1 MKRHQKLMGIAA
13 LGGALALAMSA
24 CAPATNGGGNE
35 GEGEGPQ
42 TVEGADYNPQPR
54 ENLEAGGEL
63 RIPISNIAEQLNY
76 FHSDGDARVTQV
88 GTWFRPQVLLMDPDG
103 TVKPNPAYLD
113 DYSFGVEDGKTVLHF
128 KVNEKAVWNDGT
140 PIDVTAFQATWTAQN
155 GENPEY
161 LPNAT
166 DGWKEIESVEAGEN
180 DHDVIVTFKGEFAW
194 PEMVFSQ
201 LLHPAVN
208 TPELFNTA
216 FLGDWHPEWGA
227 GPYTVEDYDKTGGVV
242 TLAPNP
248 KWWGDEPLLD
258 KVTFIQMEPT
268 AAVNALRNGEVDM
281 AETGSA
287 ELLAQVEDLEGV
299 ETYSG
304 QATANAIFT
313 LNATN
318 PVLSELE
325 VRKAVFE
332 AINIEQIKE
341 IVFNGLNYTE
351 EPAGSLTLFSFQP
364 DYSNALEEAG
374 RKDGDTEGANK
385 LLDEAG
391 WVPGEDGIREKDGQ
405 RLSLVFPVH
414 SDTETAR
421 ARSLAV
427 QSQLEAVGVEVE
439 IDQRPSAEFAE
450 DYNTQNGDIFFL
462 NFTSSDPFGAAWFC
476 QLYCSDSGLN
486 LSGTGTPEIDKMI
499 HEELETISDPVEQTK
514 KAMEME
520 AQIFS
525 ETWGIIPVL
534 NGPEIWTVKAGLA
547 NLTPE
552 PYVGLDLFGITPVEN
567 VGYEKE

>member
-13 LGGALALAMSA
+13 LGAAFALVMSG
-24 CAPATNGGGNE
+24 CAPAGNGGGTS
-35 GEGEGPQ
+35 GEGEAQ

-54 ENLEAGGEL
+54 ENLAEGGEL

-88 GTWFRPQVLLMDPDG
+88 GTWFRPQILLMDPDG
-103 TVKPNPAYLD
+103 TVKKNDAYLD

-140 PIDVTAFQATWTAQN
+140 PIDVTAFKATWEAQN
-155 GENPEY
+155 GENEEY
-161 LPNAT
+161 QPNAT

-180 DHDVIVTFKGEFAW
+180 DRDVIVTFKGEFAW
-194 PEMVFSQ
+194 PEMVYSQ

-227 GPYTVEDYDKTGGVV
+227 GPYTVENFDKTGGVV
-242 TLAPNP
+242 TLVPNE
-248 KWWGDEPLLD
+248 KWWGNAPLLD
-258 KVTFIQMEPT
+258 KVSFIQMEPT

-287 ELLAQVEDLEGV
+287 ELLAQVEGLEGV
-299 ETYSG
+299 KTYKG

-313 LNATN
+313 LNSTN
-318 PVLSELE
+318 PVLADLE

-332 AINIEQIKE
+332 AISIEQVKD

-364 DYSNALEEAG
+364 NYINALEEAG

-391 WVPGEDGIREKDGQ
+391 WVAGADGIREKDGQ
-405 RLSLVFPVH
+405 RLSLVFPNH

-421 ARSLAV
+421 ARTLAV
-427 QSQLEAVGVEVE
+427 QAQLKEVGVEVV
-439 IDQRPSAEFAE
+439 IDQRPSADFAE
-450 DYNTQNGDIFFL
+450 DYTTQNGDIFFL

-486 LSGTGTPEIDKMI
+486 LSGTGTEEIDKMI
-499 HEELETISDPVEQTK
+499 HDELETISDPVEQTK

-520 AQIFS
+520 SEIFAK
-525 ETWGIIPVL
+525 TWGVIPVL
-534 NGPEIWTVKAGLA
+534 NGPEIWTVKEGLA

-567 VGYEKE
+567 VGYEK

>member
-13 LGGALALAMSA
+13 LGGAFALVMSG
-24 CAPATNGGGNE
+24 CAPAGNGGGNG
-35 GEGEGPQ
+35 GEGDKPQ
-42 TVEGADYNPQPR
+42 TVTGADYNPQPR

-63 RIPISNIAEQLNY
+63 RIPIPNIAEQLNY
-76 FHSDGDARVTQV
+76 FHGDGDARVTQV
-88 GTWFRPQVLLMDPDG
+88 GTWFRPQILLMKPDG
-103 TVKPNPAYLD
+103 TLYKNDAYLD
-113 DYSFGVEDGKTVLHF
+113 DYSFGIEDGKTVIHF

-140 PIDVTAFQATWTAQN
+140 PIDVTAFKATWEAQN
-155 GENPEY
+155 GTNEEY
-161 LPNAT
+161 QPNST

-180 DHDVIVTFKGEFAW
+180 DRDVIVTFKGEFAW

-242 TLAPNP
+242 TLTPNP
-248 KWWGDEPLLD
+248 KWWGNEPLLD

-287 ELLAQVEDLEGV
+287 ELLAQVEDLKGV
-299 ETYSG
+299 HTYKG
-304 QATANAIFT
+304 QATANALFT
-313 LNATN
+313 LNAKS
-318 PVLSELE
+318 PALEELE
-325 VRKAVFE
+325 VRKAVMS
-332 AINIEQIKE
+332 AINLEEVKK

-364 DYSNALEEAG
+364 NYVNALEEAG

-385 LLDEAG
+385 ILDEAG
-391 WVPGEDGIREKDGQ
+391 WVAGSDGIREKDGV
-405 RLSLVFPVH
+405 RLKLVFPVH
-414 SDTETAR
+414 SDTETAK

-427 QSQLEAVGVEVE
+427 QAQLKKVGVEVE
-439 IDQRPSAEFAE
+439 VDMRPSADFAE

-476 QLYCSDSGLN
+476 QLYCQGDSLN
-486 LSGTGTPEIDKMI
+486 LTGTQTPEIDKMI
-499 HEELETISDPVEQTK
+499 HEDLETISDPVEQTK

-520 AQIFS
+520 AEIFS
-525 ETWGIIPVL
+525 KTWGLLPAF
-534 NGPEIWTVKAGLA
+534 NGPEIWTVKEGLA

-552 PYVGLDLFGITPVEN
+552 PYVGLDLFGIQPVEN
-567 VGYEKE
+567 VGYEKK

>member
-13 LGGALALAMSA
+13 LGGALALVMSG
-24 CAPATNGGGNE
+24 CAAGNGGGTE
-35 GEGEGPQ
+35 GEGEGPK
-42 TVEGADYNPQPR
+42 TVTGADYNPQPR
-54 ENLEAGGEL
+54 ENLKQGGEL

-103 TVKPNPAYLD
+103 TIKPNPAYLD

-140 PIDVTAFQATWTAQN
+140 PIDVTAFEATWKANSGQD
-155 GENPEY
+155 EAY

-180 DHDVIVTFKGEFAW
+180 DRDVIVTFKGEFAW
-194 PEMVFSQ
+194 PEMVYSQ

-216 FLGDWHPEWGA
+216 FIGDWHPEWGA
-227 GPYTVEDYDKTGGVV
+227 GPYTIDNFDKNGGVV
-242 TLAPNP
+242 ELVPND
-248 KWWGDEPLLD
+248 KWWGEKPLLD
-258 KVTFIQMEPT
+258 KVSFIQMEPT
-268 AAVNALRNGEVDM
+268 AAVNALLNDEVDM

-287 ELLAQVEDLEGV
+287 ELLAQVADLEGV
-299 ETYSG
+299 TTYSG
-304 QATANAIFT
+304 QATANALFI
-313 LNATN
+313 LN
-318 PVLSELE
+318 SETPALADLE
-325 VRKAVFE
+325 VRE
-332 AINIEQIKE
+332 AIMSAINLEQVKE

-364 DYSNALEEAG
+364 DYVNALEEAG

-385 LLDEAG
+385 ILDDAG
-391 WVPGEDGIREKDGQ
+391 WTLGADGVREKDGV
-405 RLSLVFPVH
+405 RLAITFPGH

-421 ARSLAV
+421 ARMVAV
-427 QSQLEAVGVEVE
+427 QAQLKEIGVEVTV
-439 IDQRPSAEFAE
+439 DVRPSADFA
-450 DYNTQNGDIFFL
+450 DDFTTKNWDMFFL
-462 NFTSSDPFGAAWFC
+462 NFTSSDPFGAAWYC

-486 LSGTGTPEIDKMI
+486 LSGTGTEAIDKKI
-499 HEELETISDPVEQTK
+499 HEQVESLSDPVEQTK
-514 KAMEME
+514 AAMKLESE
-520 AQIFS
+520 IFA
-525 ETWGIIPVL
+525 ETWGVL
-534 NGPEIWTVKAGLA
+534 PAFNGPEIWTVKNGLA

-567 VGYEKE
+567 VGYEK

>member
-1 MKRHQKLMGIAA
+1 MKRHHKLMGIVA
-13 LGGALALAMSA
+13 LGGAFALAMSG
-24 CAPATNGGGNE
+24 CAPAGNGGGNG

-54 ENLEAGGEL
+54 ENLAQGGEL
-63 RIPISNIAEQLNY
+63 RIPVSNIAEQLNY
-76 FHSDGDARVTQV
+76 FHSDGDSRVTQI

-140 PIDVTAFQATWTAQN
+140 PIDVTAFKATWEAQN
-155 GENPEY
+155 GTNEEY
-161 LPNAT
+161 QPNAT

-180 DHDVIVTFKGEFAW
+180 DRDVIVTFKGEFAW
-194 PEMVFSQ
+194 PEMVYSQ

-216 FLGDWHPEWGA
+216 FLGDWHPEWAA
-227 GPYTVEDYDKTGGVV
+227 GPYTVEEFDKTGGVV
-242 TLAPNP
+242 TLVPNE
-248 KWWGDEPLLD
+248 KWWGEAPLLD

-287 ELLAQVEDLEGV
+287 ELLAQVEDLEDV
-299 ETYSG
+299 KTYSG
-304 QATANAIFT
+304 QATANALFT
-313 LNATN
+313 LNAAS
-318 PVLSELE
+318 PALGELE
-325 VRKAVFE
+325 VREAVMT
-332 AINIEQIKE
+332 AINIEQIKQ

-364 DYSNALEEAG
+364 NYFNALEKAG
-374 RKDGDTEGANK
+374 RKDGDVDKANK
-385 LLDEAG
+385 LLDDAG
-391 WVPGEDGIREKDGQ
+391 WVAGADGIREKDGV

-414 SDTETAR
+414 SDTETAK

-427 QSQLEAVGVEVE
+427 QAQLKEVGIEVQV
-439 IDQRPSAEFAE
+439 DMRPSADFAE
-450 DYNTQNGDIFFL
+450 DYTNQNGDMFFL

-499 HEELETISDPVEQTK
+499 HDELETISDPVEQTK

-520 AQIFS
+520 AEIFAK
-525 ETWGIIPVL
+525 TWGIMPVL
-534 NGPEIWTVKAGLA
+534 NGPEIWTVKEGLA

-567 VGYEKE
+567 VGYEK

>member
-1 MKRHQKLMGIAA
+1 MGIVAI
-13 LGGALALAMSA
+13 GGAIALAMSG
-24 CAPATNGGGNE
+24 CATAGNGGGE
-35 GEGEGPQ
+35 DGGSGEAQ

-54 ENLEAGGEL
+54 ENLQQGGEL
-63 RIPISNIAEQLNY
+63 RIPVPNIAEQLNY
-76 FHSDGDARVTQV
+76 FHGDGDARVTQI

-103 TVKPNPAYLD
+103 TIKPNPAYLD

-140 PIDVTAFQATWTAQN
+140 PIDVTAFKATWEAQN
-155 GENPEY
+155 GENEEY
-161 LPNAT
+161 VPNAT

-180 DHDVIVTFKGEFAW
+180 DRDVIVTFKGEFAW
-194 PEMVFSQ
+194 PEMVYSQ

-242 TLAPNP
+242 TLVPND
-248 KWWGDEPLLD
+248 KWWGEKPLLD
-258 KVTFIQMEPT
+258 KVSFIQMEPT
-268 AAVNALRNGEVDM
+268 AAVNALRNDEVDM

-287 ELLAQVEDLEGV
+287 ELLAQVEGLEGV
-299 ETYSG
+299 KTYKG

-313 LNATN
+313 LNAAN
-318 PVLSELE
+318 PVLAELD
-325 VRKAVFE
+325 VRKAIFE
-332 AINIEQIKE
+332 AISIEQVKE
-341 IVFNGLNYTE
+341 IVFNGLDYTE

-364 DYSNALEEAG
+364 DYFNALEKAG

-385 LLDEAG
+385 LLDDAG
-391 WVPGEDGIREKDGQ
+391 WVAGADGIREKDGQ
-405 RLSLVFPVH
+405 RLSLTFPVH

-427 QSQLEAVGVEVE
+427 QAQLKEVGVEVNV
-439 IDQRPSAEFAE
+439 DQRPSSDFAE
-450 DYNTQNGDIFFL
+450 DYNTQNGDLFFL

-486 LSGTGTPEIDKMI
+486 LSGTGTEEIDTMI

-520 AQIFS
+520 AEIFAK
-525 ETWGIIPVL
+525 TWGIIPVL

-567 VGYEKE
+567 VGYEK

>member
-1 MKRHQKLMGIAA
+1 MKRHQKLMGIVAI
-13 LGGALALAMSA
+13 GGAIALAMSG
-24 CAPATNGGGNE
+24 CAAGNGGGDDGS
-35 GEGEGPQ
+35 GEAE
-42 TVEGADYNPQPR
+42 TVTGADYNPQPR
-54 ENLEAGGEL
+54 ENLAEGGEL

-76 FHSDGDARVTQV
+76 FHGDGDARVTQV

-113 DYSFGVEDGKTVLHF
+113 DYSFGVEDGKTVIHF

-140 PIDVTAFQATWTAQN
+140 PIDVTAFKATWEAQN
-155 GENPEY
+155 GENEEY
-161 LPNAT
+161 QPNAT

-194 PEMVFSQ
+194 PEMVYSQ

-227 GPYTVEDYDKTGGVV
+227 GPYTVDDFDKTGGVV
-242 TLAPNP
+242 TLTPNP
-248 KWWGDEPLLD
+248 KWWGEAPLLD
-258 KVTFIQMEPT
+258 KVEFIQMEPT
-268 AAVNALRNGEVDM
+268 AAVNALRNDEVDM

-299 ETYSG
+299 KTYKG

-318 PVLSELE
+318 PVLEDLN
-325 VRKAVFE
+325 VRKAIFE
-332 AINIEQIKE
+332 GINLEEVKQ

-351 EPAGSLTLFSFQP
+351 DPAGSLTLFSFQP
-364 DYSNALEEAG
+364 NYVNALEEAG

-391 WVPGEDGIREKDGQ
+391 WVAGEDGIREKDGQ

-427 QSQLEAVGVEVE
+427 QAQLKEIGVEVE
-439 IDQRPSAEFAE
+439 VDTRPSADFAE
-450 DYNTQNGDIFFL
+450 DYTTQNGDLFFL

-486 LSGTGTPEIDKMI
+486 LSGTGTEEIDTMI
-499 HEELETISDPVEQTK
+499 HEELETISDPEEQTK

-520 AQIFS
+520 SEIFAK
-525 ETWGIIPVL
+525 TWGIIPVL
-534 NGPEIWTVKAGLA
+534 NGPEIWTVKEGLA

-567 VGYEKE
+567 VGYEK

>member
-1 MKRHQKLMGIAA
+1 MKRHQKLMGIVAI
-13 LGGALALAMSA
+13 GGAIALAMSG
-24 CAPATNGGGNE
+24 CAAAGNGGGDDGGS
-35 GEGEGPQ
+35 GEGQ
-42 TVEGADYNPQPR
+42 TVTGADYNPQPR
-54 ENLEAGGEL
+54 ENLAEGGEL
-63 RIPISNIAEQLNY
+63 RIPVSNIAEQLNY
-76 FHSDGDARVTQV
+76 FHGDGDARVTQI

-140 PIDVTAFQATWTAQN
+140 PIDVTAFKATWEAQN
-155 GENPEY
+155 GENEAY
-161 LPNAT
+161 VPNAT

-180 DHDVIVTFKGEFAW
+180 DHDVIVTFKSEFAW
-194 PEMVFSQ
+194 PEMVYSQ

-227 GPYTVEDYDKTGGVV
+227 GPYTVSDYDKTGGVV
-242 TLAPNP
+242 TLTPNP
-248 KWWGDEPLLD
+248 KWWGEAPLLD
-258 KVTFIQMEPT
+258 KVEFIQMEPT
-268 AAVNALRNGEVDM
+268 AAVNALRNDEVDM

-287 ELLAQVEDLEGV
+287 ELLAQVEGLEGV
-299 ETYSG
+299 KTYKG

-313 LNATN
+313 LNAAN
-318 PVLSELE
+318 PVLEDLN
-325 VRKAVFE
+325 VRKAIFE
-332 AINIEQIKE
+332 GINLEEVKQ
-341 IVFNGLNYTE
+341 IVFNGLDYTE
-351 EPAGSLTLFSFQP
+351 DPAGSLTLFSFQP
-364 DYSNALEEAG
+364 DYFNALEKAG
-374 RKDGDTEGANK
+374 RKDGDTDGANK

-391 WVPGEDGIREKDGQ
+391 WVAGDDGIREKDGQ

-427 QSQLEAVGVEVE
+427 QAQLKAIGVEVE
-439 IDQRPSAEFAE
+439 VDQRPSADFAE
-450 DYNTQNGDIFFL
+450 DYNTQNGDLFFL

-499 HEELETISDPVEQTK
+499 HDELETISDPVEQTK

-520 AQIFS
+520 ADIFS
-525 ETWGIIPVL
+525 KTWGIIPVL
-534 NGPEIWTVKAGLA
+534 NGPEIWTVKEGLA

-567 VGYEKE
+567 VGYEK

>member
-1 MKRHQKLMGIAA
+1 MIVRQSSA
-13 LGGALALAMSA
+13 LVMSG
-24 CAPATNGGGNE
+24 CAPAGNGGGGGSE
-35 GEGEGPQ
+35 GEAPQ
-42 TVEGADYNPQPR
+42 TVTGADYNPQSR
-54 ENLEAGGEL
+54 DNLEVGGEL
-63 RIPISNIAEQLNY
+63 RIPVPNIAEQLNY
-76 FHSDGDARVTQV
+76 FHGDGDARVTQI
-88 GTWFRPQVLLMDPDG
+88 GTWFRPQILLMKPDG
-103 TVKPNPAYLD
+103 TIYKNDAYLD
-113 DYSFGVEDGKTVLHF
+113 EYSFGVEDGKTVVHF

-155 GENPEY
+155 GENEEY
-161 LPNAT
+161 QPNST

-180 DHDVIVTFKGEFAW
+180 DHDVIVTFKSEFAW

-242 TLAPNP
+242 TLTPNP
-248 KWWGDEPLLD
+248 KWWGNEPLLE
-258 KVTFIQMEPT
+258 KVSFIQMEPT

-287 ELLAQVEDLEGV
+287 ELLAQVEDLKGV
-299 ETYSG
+299 KTYKG

-313 LNATN
+313 LNASN

-341 IVFNGLNYTE
+341 IIFNGLNYTE
-351 EPAGSLTLFSFQP
+351 DPAGSLTLFSFQP
-364 DYSNALEEAG
+364 NYSNALEAAG

-385 LLDEAG
+385 ILDDAG
-391 WVPGEDGIREKDGQ
+391 WVAGSDGIREKDGQ

-427 QSQLEAVGVEVE
+427 QSQLKAIGVEVT
-439 IDQRPSAEFAE
+439 IDQRPSADFAE

-476 QLYCSDSGLN
+476 QLYCSDSQLN

-499 HEELETISDPVEQTK
+499 HDDLESISDPVEQTK

-520 AQIFS
+520 AEIFAK
-525 ETWGIIPVL
+525 TWGIIPVL
-534 NGPEIWTVKAGLA
+534 NGPEIWTVKEGLA

-552 PYVGLDLFGITPVEN
+552 PYVGLDLFGIQPVEN
-567 VGYEKE
+567 VGYEKK

>member
-1 MKRHQKLMGIAA
+1 MKRHQKLMGIVAI
-13 LGGALALAMSA
+13 GGAIALAMSG
-24 CAPATNGGGNE
+24 CATAGNGGGDDGGS
-35 GEGEGPQ
+35 GEAQ
-42 TVEGADYNPQPR
+42 TVTGADYNPQPR
-54 ENLEAGGEL
+54 ENLAEGGEL

-76 FHSDGDARVTQV
+76 FHGDGDARVTQV

-140 PIDVTAFQATWTAQN
+140 PIDVTAFKATWEAQN
-155 GENPEY
+155 GENEAY
-161 LPNAT
+161 VPNAT

-194 PEMVFSQ
+194 PEMVYSQ

-227 GPYTVEDYDKTGGVV
+227 GPYTIEEFDKTGGVV
-242 TLAPNP
+242 TLTPNP
-248 KWWGDEPLLD
+248 MWWGEAPLLD
-258 KVTFIQMEPT
+258 KVQFIQMEPT

-287 ELLAQVEDLEGV
+287 ELLAQVEGLDGV
-299 ETYSG
+299 KTYKG

-318 PVLSELE
+318 PVLEDIE
-325 VRKAVFE
+325 VRKAIFE
-332 AINIEQIKE
+332 GINLEEVKQ
-341 IVFNGLNYTE
+341 IVFNGLDYTE
-351 EPAGSLTLFSFQP
+351 DPAGSLTLFSFQP
-364 DYSNALEEAG
+364 DYFNALEKAG
-374 RKDGDTEGANK
+374 RKDGDTEGASK
-385 LLDEAG
+385 LLEDAG
-391 WVPGEDGIREKDGQ
+391 WVAGEDGIREKDGQ

-427 QSQLEAVGVEVE
+427 QAQLKEIGVEVQV
-439 IDQRPSAEFAE
+439 DTRPSAEFAE
-450 DYNTQNGDIFFL
+450 DYNTQNGDLFFL

-486 LSGTGTPEIDKMI
+486 LSSTGTEEIDKMI
-499 HEELETISDPVEQTK
+499 HDELETISDPVEQTK

-520 AQIFS
+520 AEIFA

-534 NGPEIWTVKAGLA
+534 NGPEIWTVKEGLA

-567 VGYEKE
+567 VGYEK

>member
-1 MKRHQKLMGIAA
+1 MKRHQKLMGIVAI
-13 LGGALALAMSA
+13 GGAIALAMSG
-24 CAPATNGGGNE
+24 CAAAGNGGGDDGGS
-35 GEGEGPQ
+35 GEGQ
-42 TVEGADYNPQPR
+42 TVTGADYNPQPR
-54 ENLEAGGEL
+54 ENLAEGGEL
-63 RIPISNIAEQLNY
+63 RIPVSNIAEQLNY
-76 FHSDGDARVTQV
+76 FHGDGDARVTQI

-140 PIDVTAFQATWTAQN
+140 PIDVTAFKATWEAQN
-155 GENPEY
+155 GENEAY
-161 LPNAT
+161 VPNAT

-180 DHDVIVTFKGEFAW
+180 DHDVIVTFKSEFAW
-194 PEMVFSQ
+194 PEMVYSQ

-227 GPYTVEDYDKTGGVV
+227 GPYTVSDYDKTGGVV
-242 TLAPNP
+242 TLTPNP
-248 KWWGDEPLLD
+248 KWWGDAPLLD
-258 KVTFIQMEPT
+258 KVEFIQMEPT
-268 AAVNALRNGEVDM
+268 AAVNALRNDEVDM

-287 ELLAQVEDLEGV
+287 ELLAQVEGLEGV
-299 ETYSG
+299 KTYKG

-313 LNATN
+313 LNAAN
-318 PVLSELE
+318 PVLEDLN
-325 VRKAVFE
+325 VRKAIFE
-332 AINIEQIKE
+332 GINLEEVKQ
-341 IVFNGLNYTE
+341 IVFNGLDYTE
-351 EPAGSLTLFSFQP
+351 DPAGSLTLFSFQP
-364 DYSNALEEAG
+364 DYFNALEKAG
-374 RKDGDTEGANK
+374 RKDGDADGANK

-391 WVPGEDGIREKDGQ
+391 WVAGDDGIREKDGQ

-427 QSQLEAVGVEVE
+427 QAQLKAIGVEVE
-439 IDQRPSAEFAE
+439 VDQRPSADFAE
-450 DYNTQNGDIFFL
+450 DYNTQNGDLFFL

-486 LSGTGTPEIDKMI
+486 LSGTGTEEIDAMI
-499 HEELETISDPVEQTK
+499 HDELETISDPVEQTK

-520 AQIFS
+520 ADIFS
-525 ETWGIIPVL
+525 KTWGIIPVL
-534 NGPEIWTVKAGLA
+534 NGPEIWTVKEGLA

-567 VGYEKE
+567 VGYEK

>member
-13 LGGALALAMSA
+13 LGGALALVMSG
-24 CAPATNGGGNE
+24 CAPAGNGGSTGG
-35 GEGEGPQ
+35 GEEAPQ
-42 TVEGADYNPQPR
+42 TVTGADYNPQPR

-63 RIPISNIAEQLNY
+63 RIPVSNIAEQLNY
-76 FHSDGDARVTQV
+76 FHGDGDARVTQI
-88 GTWFRPQVLLMDPDG
+88 GTWFRPQILLMEPDG
-103 TVKPNPAYLD
+103 TIYKNDAYLD

-140 PIDVTAFQATWTAQN
+140 PIDVTAFKATWEAQS
-155 GENPEY
+155 GENEEY
-161 LPNAT
+161 QPNAT

-180 DHDVIVTFKGEFAW
+180 DRDVIVTFKGEFAW
-194 PEMVFSQ
+194 PEMVYSQ

-216 FLGDWHPEWGA
+216 FLGDWHPEWAA
-227 GPYTVEDYDKTGGVV
+227 GPYTVEEYDKTGGVV
-242 TLAPNP
+242 TLTPNP
-248 KWWGDEPLLD
+248 MWWGNEPLLD
-258 KVTFIQMEPT
+258 KVSFIQMEPT

-299 ETYSG
+299 KTYKG

-313 LNATN
+313 LNAAN
-318 PVLSELE
+318 PALAELD

-332 AINIEQIKE
+332 AINIEQIKQ
-341 IVFNGLNYTE
+341 IIFNGLNYTE
-351 EPAGSLTLFSFQP
+351 DPAGSLTLFSFQP
-364 DYSNALEEAG
+364 DYVNALEEAG
-374 RKDGDTEGANK
+374 RKDGDTEAANK
-385 LLDEAG
+385 LLDDAG
-391 WVPGEDGIREKDGQ
+391 WVAGSDGIREKDGV

-427 QSQLEAVGVEVE
+427 QEQLKAIGVEVT
-439 IDQRPSAEFAE
+439 IDTRPSADFAE

-520 AQIFS
+520 SEIFAK
-525 ETWGIIPVL
+525 TWGIIPVL
-534 NGPEIWTVKAGLA
+534 NGPEIWTVKEGLA

-552 PYVGLDLFGITPVEN
+552 PYVGLDLFGIQPVEN
-567 VGYEKE
+567 VGYEKK

>member
-1 MKRHQKLMGIAA
+1 MKRHQKLMGIVAI
-13 LGGALALAMSA
+13 GGAIALAMSG
-24 CAPATNGGGNE
+24 CAAAGNGGDDSGS
-35 GEGEGPQ
+35 GEAE
-42 TVEGADYNPQPR
+42 TVTGADYNPQPR
-54 ENLEAGGEL
+54 ENLAEGGEL
-63 RIPISNIAEQLNY
+63 RIPVSNIAEQLNY
-76 FHSDGDARVTQV
+76 FHGDGDARVTQI

-113 DYSFGVEDGKTVLHF
+113 EYSFGVEDGKTVIHF

-140 PIDVTAFQATWTAQN
+140 PIDVTAFKATWEAQN
-155 GENPEY
+155 GENEEY
-161 LPNAT
+161 QPNAT

-180 DHDVIVTFKGEFAW
+180 DYDVIVTFKGEFAW
-194 PEMVFSQ
+194 PEMVYSQ

-227 GPYTVEDYDKTGGVV
+227 GPYTVSDFDKTGGVV
-242 TLAPNP
+242 TLTPNP
-248 KWWGDEPLLD
+248 NWWGEAPLLD
-258 KVTFIQMEPT
+258 EVQFIQMEPT
-268 AAVNALRNGEVDM
+268 AAVNALRNDEVDM

-299 ETYSG
+299 KTYKG

-318 PVLSELE
+318 PVLEDLN
-325 VRKAVFE
+325 VRKAIFE
-332 AINIEQIKE
+332 GINLEEVKQ

-351 EPAGSLTLFSFQP
+351 DPAGSLTLFSFQP
-364 DYSNALEEAG
+364 NYVNALEEAG

-391 WVPGEDGIREKDGQ
+391 WVAGEDGIREKDGE

-427 QSQLEAVGVEVE
+427 QAQLKEIGVEVE
-439 IDQRPSAEFAE
+439 VDTRPSADFAE
-450 DYNTQNGDIFFL
+450 DYTTQNGDLFFL

-486 LSGTGTPEIDKMI
+486 LSGTGTEEIDAMI
-499 HEELETISDPVEQTK
+499 HDELETISDPVEQTK

-520 AQIFS
+520 SEIFAK
-525 ETWGIIPVL
+525 TWGIIPVL
-534 NGPEIWTVKAGLA
+534 NGPEIWTVKEGLA

-567 VGYEKE
+567 VGYEK

>member
-13 LGGALALAMSA
+13 LGGALALVMSG
-24 CAPATNGGGNE
+24 CAPAGNNGGTDGGS
-35 GEGEGPQ
+35 GEKPQ

-54 ENLEAGGEL
+54 ENLKQGGEL
-63 RIPISNIAEQLNY
+63 RIPVSNIAEQLNY
-76 FHSDGDARVTQV
+76 FHGDGDARVTQI

-140 PIDVTAFQATWTAQN
+140 PIDVTAFKATWEAQN
-155 GENPEY
+155 GTNEAY

-180 DHDVIVTFKGEFAW
+180 DRDVIVTFKGEFAW
-194 PEMVFSQ
+194 PEMVYSQ

-216 FLGDWHPEWGA
+216 FLGDWHPEWAA
-227 GPYTVEDYDKTGGVV
+227 GPYTIEEFDKTGGVV
-242 TLAPNP
+242 TLVPND
-248 KWWGDEPLLD
+248 KWWGEKPLLD
-258 KVTFIQMEPT
+258 KVSFIQMEPT
-268 AAVNALRNGEVDM
+268 AAVNALRNDEVDM

-287 ELLAQVEDLEGV
+287 ELLAQVKDLKGV

-304 QATANAIFT
+304 QATANALFT
-313 LNATN
+313 LNGKSPA
-318 PVLSELE
+318 LADLD
-325 VRKAVFE
+325 VRKAVMT
-332 AINIEQIKE
+332 AINIEEVKK

-364 DYSNALEEAG
+364 HYFNALEKAG
-374 RKDGDTEGANK
+374 RKDGDTEGAKK

-391 WVPGEDGIREKDGQ
+391 WVEGADGIREKDGV
-405 RLSLVFPVH
+405 RLKLVFPVH
-414 SDTETAR
+414 SDTETAK

-427 QSQLEAVGVEVE
+427 QNQLKKVGIEVEV
-439 IDQRPSAEFAE
+439 DMRPSADFAE
-450 DYNTQNGDIFFL
+450 DYNTQNGDLFFL

-486 LSGTGTPEIDKMI
+486 LSATGTPEIDKMI
-499 HEELETISDPVEQTK
+499 HEELETISDPEEQTK

-520 AQIFS
+520 AEIFS
-525 ETWGIIPVL
+525 KTWGIMPVL
-534 NGPEIWTVKAGLA
+534 NGPEIWTVKEGLA

-567 VGYEKE
+567 VGYEK

>member
-1 MKRHQKLMGIAA
+1 
-13 LGGALALAMSA
+13 
-24 CAPATNGGGNE
+24 
-35 GEGEGPQ
+35 
-42 TVEGADYNPQPR
+42 
-54 ENLEAGGEL
+54 
-63 RIPISNIAEQLNY
+63 
-76 FHSDGDARVTQV
+76 
-88 GTWFRPQVLLMDPDG
+88 MDPDG
-103 TVKPNPAYLD
+103 TVKKNDAYLD

-140 PIDVTAFQATWTAQN
+140 PIDVTAFKATWEAQN
-155 GENPEY
+155 GENEEY
-161 LPNAT
+161 QPNAT

-180 DHDVIVTFKGEFAW
+180 DRDVIVTFKGEFAW
-194 PEMVFSQ
+194 PEMVYSQ

-227 GPYTVEDYDKTGGVV
+227 GPYTVENFDKTGGVV
-242 TLAPNP
+242 TLVPNE
-248 KWWGDEPLLD
+248 KWWGNAPLLD
-258 KVTFIQMEPT
+258 KVSFIQMEPT

-287 ELLAQVEDLEGV
+287 ELLAQVEGLEGV
-299 ETYSG
+299 KTYKG

-313 LNATN
+313 LNSTN
-318 PVLSELE
+318 PVLADLE

-332 AINIEQIKE
+332 AISIEQVKD

-364 DYSNALEEAG
+364 NYINALEEAG

-391 WVPGEDGIREKDGQ
+391 WVAGADGIREKDGQ
-405 RLSLVFPVH
+405 RLSLVFPNH

-421 ARSLAV
+421 ARTLAV
-427 QSQLEAVGVEVE
+427 QAQLKEVGVEVV
-439 IDQRPSAEFAE
+439 IDQRPSADFAE
-450 DYNTQNGDIFFL
+450 DYTTQNGDIFFL

-486 LSGTGTPEIDKMI
+486 LSGTGTEEIDKMI
-499 HEELETISDPVEQTK
+499 HDELETISDPVEQTK

-520 AQIFS
+520 SEIFAK
-525 ETWGIIPVL
+525 TWGVIPVL
-534 NGPEIWTVKAGLA
+534 NGPEIWTVKEGLA

-567 VGYEKE
+567 VGYEK